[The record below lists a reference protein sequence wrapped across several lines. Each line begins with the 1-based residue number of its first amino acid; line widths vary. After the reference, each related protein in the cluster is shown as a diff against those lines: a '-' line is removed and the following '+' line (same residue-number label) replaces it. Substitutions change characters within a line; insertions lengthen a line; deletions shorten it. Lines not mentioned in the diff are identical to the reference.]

1 MRIDP
6 PRTSANTWLYRAKHR
21 DERVFY
27 VSRIPTCPLLMGTC
41 VRMYVISDPARPHV
55 ALGTAATLEAIAD
68 ALAARSEP
76 DLVVYISQDGLSHG
90 LDAAE
95 QLELDERIQAVR
107 WPSVE
112 GERSRS

>member
-1 MRIDP
+1 
-6 PRTSANTWLYRAKHR
+6 
-21 DERVFY
+21 
-27 VSRIPTCPLLMGTC
+27 
-41 VRMYVISDPARPHV
+41 MYVISDPARPHV

-107 WPSVE
+107 SPSVE